1 MAATAMQEEHQM
13 MEEEEDAV
21 IATPI
26 TKLEVSLSR
35 ARVRITLSLTNA
47 SCCGSSQ
54 WVSLQS
60 ISRNCKRQGFTRVRL
75 LRLHQRSS

>member
-35 ARVRITLSLTNA
+35 VTHLRITTFSY
-47 SCCGSSQ
+47 
-54 WVSLQS
+54 
-60 ISRNCKRQGFTRVRL
+60 
-75 LRLHQRSS
+75 